1 MKRFVLIIFL
11 LMPNCAV
18 ANDVQ
23 LSALLNICGIA
34 QKNAD
39 KGTVRNIANQL
50 KDKVRPDDL
59 IKSKQFDA
67 CLQAAFGEV
76 KTPEDLNELLARIS
90 ESAKQLKDDCHVL
103 LKIMPEVA
111 ISHPTCKALLFD

>member
-1 MKRFVLIIFL
+1 MIRFVLIFFL
-11 LMPNCAV
+11 LMPNLAL

-23 LSALLNICGIA
+23 VSALLNICGIA

-39 KGTVRNIANQL
+39 KGTVNNIANQL

-76 KTPEDLNELLARIS
+76 KTDADLNELLERIN

-103 LKIMPEVA
+103 LKITPEVA
-111 ISHPTCKALLFD
+111 ISHSTCKALLFD